1 MAKIRISLKDPET
14 RAVWES
20 ALQAKREVDSWPAW
34 KRGETEKPLITI
46 RGGGLCGRHRVRSV
60 ARYPAPS
67 DSHQDSGLG
76 FRPFQRG
83 WLR

>member
-34 KRGETEKPLITI
+34 KRGGTEELLITI
-46 RGGGLCGRHRVRSV
+46 RGGGTCGRHRVRPV

-67 DSHQDSGLG
+67 DSYLDHGLG
-76 FRPFQRG
+76 FRPLQRG
-83 WLR
+83 WLQ